1 MSGKWFLPEAAKNTQ
16 KTIASKLQSKINM
29 TKVTGGIYIPHLKY
43 EIVKPALEYIGLGG
57 SRAIN
62 QITGT
67 FLAEGYA
74 GGCTY
79 LKQLGKGPAV
89 GAMQMEPVT
98 YNDIWK
104 NFLSITKH
112 SHIAALLK
120 NIAGAFNNDN
130 AGIPKAPTMTGNI
143 FFAAAMCRVFYLR
156 ISTALPEATDAT
168 AMAQYHKKYYNTD
181 LGKAVW
187 QDNVDRFKQAIDA

>member
-1 MSGKWFLPEAAKNTQ
+1 
-16 KTIASKLQSKINM
+16 M
-29 TKVTGGIYIPHLKY
+29 TKVTGGIYIPHLKH
-43 EIVKPALEYIGLGG
+43 EIIKPALEYINLGG

-62 QITGT
+62 QVTGT

-79 LKQLGKGPAV
+79 LKQLGNGPAV
-89 GAMQMEPVT
+89 GAMQMEPAT
-98 YNDIWK
+98 YSDIWK
-104 NFLSITKH
+104 NFLSTPKR
-112 SHIAALLK
+112 SHLAALLK
-120 NIAGAFNNDN
+120 NIAGAFNTDN
-130 AGIPKAPTMTGNI
+130 NGIPIPTTMTGNI

-156 ISTALPEATDAT
+156 IPTALPEATDDT

-187 QDNVDRFKQAIDA
+187 RDNVDRFKQAIDA